1 MYQLKLNKYV
11 SKLKQAGGIYI
22 CNNCSPDVGDC
33 PFCSNV
39 KQMGGECNP
48 LPTDLKQNELLSQE
62 SFDSIHPDRRYTL
75 LSYEPDDT
83 VTGGERDGWC
93 YDLLGLGRML
103 SVKINAVHPITRRKL
118 KVEQVQDILT
128 KYNEWILANVGNKDL
143 VVSDKIFDIDN
154 SIRQLTSARAEGRDY
169 GDIAAIM
176 IQRPLTPEEEELL
189 AIEEERKAEERSKL
203 RVELAQAY
211 LDLARLR
218 TEVQA
223 REYRHAHPYILPS
236 RARRARQ
243 SDEESLYSQL
253 THAERRSDAIEQ
265 QRNLYRNDN
274 NISNLPRVSGRVGYE
289 ADLSRREREWRRGM

>member
-48 LPTDLKQNELLSQE
+48 LPTDLTQNELLSQE

-189 AIEEERKAEERSKL
+189 AEEESKL
-203 RVELAQAY
+203 RIQLAQAEM
-211 LDLARLR
+211 DLARIR
-218 TEVQA
+218 REVQA
-223 REYRHAHPYILPS
+223 REYRDAHPYISPS
-236 RARRARQ
+236 QARRARQ
-243 SDEESLYSQL
+243 NENQRIGVEIAQED
-253 THAERRSDAIEQ
+253 RRSEAKG
-265 QRNLYRNDN
+265 LFRNDVN
-274 NISNLPRVSGRVGYE
+274 ESNLPRVSGRVEYE

>member
-48 LPTDLKQNELLSQE
+48 LPTDLTQNELLSQE

-128 KYNEWILANVGNKDL
+128 KYN
-143 VVSDKIFDIDN
+143 
-154 SIRQLTSARAEGRDY
+154 
-169 GDIAAIM
+169 
-176 IQRPLTPEEEELL
+176 
-189 AIEEERKAEERSKL
+189 
-203 RVELAQAY
+203 
-211 LDLARLR
+211 
-218 TEVQA
+218 
-223 REYRHAHPYILPS
+223 
-236 RARRARQ
+236 
-243 SDEESLYSQL
+243 
-253 THAERRSDAIEQ
+253 
-265 QRNLYRNDN
+265 
-274 NISNLPRVSGRVGYE
+274 
-289 ADLSRREREWRRGM
+289 

>member
-48 LPTDLKQNELLSQE
+48 LPTDLTQNELLSQE

-118 KVEQVQDILT
+118 KVEQVQEILT

-189 AIEEERKAEERSKL
+189 AEEESKL
-203 RVELAQAY
+203 RIQLAQAEM
-211 LDLARLR
+211 DLARIR
-218 TEVQA
+218 REVQA
-223 REYRHAHPYILPS
+223 REYRDAHPYISPS
-236 RARRARQ
+236 QARRARQ
-243 SDEESLYSQL
+243 NENQRIGVEIAQED
-253 THAERRSDAIEQ
+253 RRSEAKG
-265 QRNLYRNDN
+265 LFRNDVN
-274 NISNLPRVSGRVGYE
+274 ESNLPRVSGRVEYE

>member
-1 MYQLKLNKYV
+1 
-11 SKLKQAGGIYI
+11 
-22 CNNCSPDVGDC
+22 
-33 PFCSNV
+33 
-39 KQMGGECNP
+39 MGGECNP
-48 LPTDLKQNELLSQE
+48 LPTDLTQNELLSQE

-189 AIEEERKAEERSKL
+189 AEEESKL
-203 RVELAQAY
+203 RIQLAQAEM
-211 LDLARLR
+211 DLARIR
-218 TEVQA
+218 REVQA
-223 REYRHAHPYILPS
+223 REYRDAHPYISPS
-236 RARRARQ
+236 QARRARQ
-243 SDEESLYSQL
+243 NENQRIGVEIAQED
-253 THAERRSDAIEQ
+253 RRSEA
-265 QRNLYRNDN
+265 RGLFRNDVN
-274 NISNLPRVSGRVGYE
+274 ESNLPRVSGRVEYE

>member
-189 AIEEERKAEERSKL
+189 AEEVSKL
-203 RVELAQAY
+203 RIQLAQAEM
-211 LDLARLR
+211 DLARIR
-218 TEVQA
+218 REVQA
-223 REYRHAHPYILPS
+223 REYRDAHPYISPS
-236 RARRARQ
+236 QARRARQ
-243 SDEESLYSQL
+243 NEDQRIGVEIAQED
-253 THAERRSDAIEQ
+253 RRSEL
-265 QRNLYRNDN
+265 RGLFRNDPQVV
-274 NISNLPRVSGRVGYE
+274 LPR
-289 ADLSRREREWRRGM
+289 SRTTDYDEQLRRNTREWRRGM